1 MEKLIPVELL
11 ERYINGECTEAEKA
25 LVKRWY
31 QSFEYDDDH
40 VSGLSVSEEKELE
53 ERIYNHILQKIGNPA
68 DDEIITTKKSYSV
81 LRKWYAI
88 AGAAAVLVF
97 AGMVV
102 LYQKQEAKMMLAA
115 DMSSKQLVS
124 ITNNSGQIFKA
135 TLPDNS
141 AVWLSPNSRLTYP
154 GMFGAHSRNVTISG
168 ECFFEV
174 TKNPDRP
181 FIINSRSIIT
191 KVWGTSFLVNDNEKS
206 NMAEVS
212 VLTGKVSVSI
222 KKSDDSK
229 QISNKLEKDEVML
242 YPHQKVIYLV
252 EQQVLK
258 PEEVAE
264 EPALQIWKRI
274 DFSFENKPLR
284 EIVPVLNAKFHA
296 HIKITND
303 RLNRYILNA
312 DMTGFNLPDVLEA
325 LKKSLNIN
333 YEIKTNSIELE

>member
-11 ERYINGECTEAEKA
+11 ERYINGECTETEKA

-40 VSGLSVSEEKELE
+40 VSGISLSEEKELE
-53 ERIYNHILQKIGNPA
+53 ERIYNHILQKIGYPA
-68 DDEIITTKKSYSV
+68 DDEIIAPKKSYTI
-81 LRKWYAI
+81 LRKWYTI
-88 AGAAAVLVF
+88 AAAAAVLVF
-97 AGMVV
+97 AAMTV
-102 LYQKQEAKMMLAA
+102 LYQKKEASMELAA

-141 AVWLSPNSRLTYP
+141 AVWLSPHSKLTYP
-154 GMFGAHSRNVTISG
+154 GMFGAKSRNVSISG

-191 KVWGTSFLVNDNEKS
+191 KVWGTSFLVNDNDQS

-222 KKSDDSK
+222 KKSDNGK
-229 QISNKLEKDEVML
+229 EISTKLEKNEVML
-242 YPHQKVIYLV
+242 YPHQKVIYLIN
-252 EQQVLK
+252 QQVLK
-258 PEEVAE
+258 PEVVME
-264 EPALQIWKRI
+264 EPALQMWKRV
-274 DFSFENKPLR
+274 DLSFENKPLR
-284 EIVPVLNAKFHA
+284 EIVPLLNEKFHA
-296 HIKITND
+296 HIKIINE